1 MLRRRGKPV
10 TNQQLIWGKRGK
22 ESSDLLHATD
32 TGISYCLV
40 NHRAFKTSQQHHKFH
55 QLLNNTSPVTLVKII
70 NFWLIVN
77 FLTVTYFCRVGC
89 LLQNILKSLEP
100 LYLFTCIITHNTLN
114 NIYLDKFCSS
124 NSHHNNVSPP
134 HLSTKR
140 FEQHVVLCVKVVT

>member
-1 MLRRRGKPV
+1 M

-40 NHRAFKTSQQHHKFH
+40 NHRAFKTSQRHHKFH

-100 LYLFTCIITHNTLN
+100 LYLFTCIITYNTLN

-140 FEQHVVLCVKVVT
+140 FE